1 MTKLWRATEK
11 HWPPSTR
18 DSVNRGLENVF
29 HDFKKRSAVI
39 ASTGASDSNEPIDST
54 ALEALRIKVGLMQ
67 YAKLFIAALA
77 GQEQVDCCVPAWPP
91 ASSNPLRA
99 VCCVRHQA
107 GISEIDHFVWRF
119 KLDVRRLPKDTP
131 PIPVSRSGGVTITQ
145 GVLTEEECRQIVSIL
160 DQTAA
165 REGHTGEGPEW
176 NRDLSFFL
184 GREGVLKQESAVM
197 AKPRAIGTAHPN
209 PAAL

>member
-1 MTKLWRATEK
+1 MAEVQRLNAAT
-11 HWPPSTR
+11 
-18 DSVNRGLENVF
+18 
-29 HDFKKRSAVI
+29 
-39 ASTGASDSNEPIDST
+39 
-54 ALEALRIKVGLMQ
+54 
-67 YAKLFIAALA
+67 LA
-77 GQEQVDCCVPAWPP
+77 G
-91 ASSNPLRA
+91 
-99 VCCVRHQA
+99 
-107 GISEIDHFVWRF
+107 
-119 KLDVRRLPKDTP
+119 LDEAYAAHT
-131 PIPVSRSGGVTITQ
+131 TTQ